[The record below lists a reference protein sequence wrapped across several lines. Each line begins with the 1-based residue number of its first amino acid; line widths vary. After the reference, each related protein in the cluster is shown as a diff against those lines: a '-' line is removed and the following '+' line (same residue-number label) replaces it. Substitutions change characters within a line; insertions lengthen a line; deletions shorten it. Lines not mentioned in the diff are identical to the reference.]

1 MSRERDT
8 LISRLFTVVLLKG
21 AIGLSEPYIN
31 SAVGYTA
38 YLPCINIQG
47 NIIIQWLRLNE
58 NTETVDSTYTTT
70 YTDGWTVN
78 RNLPHHERLGIVG
91 LKGGEKY
98 NLKISN
104 LTIEDSGRYSCAVD
118 NPNGTQYSY
127 VTLKVEDLQ
136 TTIRY
141 LQNDTY
147 LTTVAYKETSQDLTF
162 SSLTNKA
169 TVKTTASSSTNTT
182 TVTTPANTSVN
193 HGPSYLQ
200 TYLIITSAGIV
211 IVFIGIASFVLYQNQ
226 RRYIAAIQNHQ
237 HHREN
242 DRRPT
247 ANSSITSGL
256 EQHEQNH
263 ETIPKAQ
270 YDKSAHTDV
279 LRRSQIDIES
289 STIANTELKSIKSS
303 YQPEPEQNA
312 GDLPLLS
319 NQSSSM
325 NTGIR
330 NQYEQLTDN
339 WSNCSPVYQQCVE
352 SSDQTE
358 LKNKKVD
365 TTQHIYD
372 ECDTSVPNSGV
383 YQPLVKGCTDS
394 VQSYL

>member
-1 MSRERDT
+1 MSRDT
-8 LISRLFTVVLLKG
+8 LIFRLFTVVVLKG
-21 AIGLSEPYIN
+21 AIGLSEPQIN
-31 SAVGYTA
+31 STVGDTV

-78 RNLPHHERLGIVG
+78 TNLPQHERLGIVG
-91 LKGGEKY
+91 LTGGEKY
-98 NLKISN
+98 DLKISN
-104 LTIEDSGRYSCAVD
+104 LIKEDSGRYSCAVD
-118 NPNGTQYSY
+118 NPNGTRYSY

-136 TTIRY
+136 MTISY

-147 LTTVAYKETSQDLTF
+147 FTTVAYKDTSQDLTF

-169 TVKTTASSSTNTT
+169 TVKTTASSSTNTA
-182 TVTTPANTSVN
+182 TVTTTANTSVN

-211 IVFIGIASFVLYQNQ
+211 IVFIGVASFVLYQNQ

-247 ANSSITSGL
+247 ANSSLVGGL
-256 EQHEQNH
+256 EQNESNH

-270 YDKSAHTDV
+270 YADKLEHSDV
-279 LRRSQIDIES
+279 LRRSQIDINS
-289 STIANTELKSIKSS
+289 SIIVNTEVKSIKSS
-303 YQPEPEQNA
+303 YQPEHVQNA
-312 GDLPLLS
+312 GDLPLLD

-339 WSNCSPVYQQCVE
+339 WSNCSPVYQQRVE
-352 SSDQTE
+352 SSDQIE
-358 LKNKKVD
+358 LQNKKGR
-365 TTQHIYD
+365 YY
-372 ECDTSVPNSGV
+372 SA
-383 YQPLVKGCTDS
+383 
-394 VQSYL
+394 YLR